1 MLCTAE
7 TKSKTNS
14 SQTLKMSGNNRVKSE
29 ITSDY
34 AKIRQ
39 TKLIHP
45 AQVPRVLRNDRRTLQ
60 CCIAQDLLQD
70 AVPAAADF
78 LTQRI

>member
-1 MLCTAE
+1 
-7 TKSKTNS
+7 
-14 SQTLKMSGNNRVKSE
+14 MSGNNRVKSE

-45 AQVPRVLRNDRRTLQ
+45 AQVPSVTKWSANVAMYS
-60 CCIAQDLLQD
+60 IAQDLLQD
-70 AVPAAADF
+70 AVPAAAGF
-78 LTQRI
+78 VTQHFDDNNVS